1 MLSVLCIKTFFSSSG
16 ASNNHR
22 AWHNN
27 TFKNARY
34 ACWTRH
40 PARLLTWALCV
51 SKSKMKKPNLLR
63 FIGFVERIPWVM
75 AIMYISANDF
85 FIDEIFSLSSAKMF
99 LLIFASLIAAVSVLL
114 VYISVTEKIK
124 ERYFPEYYKSISN
137 DTNT

>member
-1 MLSVLCIKTFFSSSG
+1 
-16 ASNNHR
+16 
-22 AWHNN
+22 
-27 TFKNARY
+27 
-34 ACWTRH
+34 
-40 PARLLTWALCV
+40 
-51 SKSKMKKPNLLR
+51 MKKPNLLR